1 MRPGPPAICPGTV
14 MHHRFAP
21 ADHRFTY
28 PVTHVWIDPD
38 HPEALFG
45 AHPLWSSR
53 RPAPVRF
60 RRRDYLD
67 GGDAPLGP
75 AVRRAL
81 VPALGREP
89 TGPLRMLTQPRTW
102 GWLFNPIT
110 IHLAWDAPAGDT
122 GGDPPGP
129 VAALLEVTNTPWK
142 ERHLYPV
149 ALQAADDGAERYE
162 ATFDKTLH
170 VSPFLDEDHRYHLTV
185 ASAPGRAR
193 PGATAPAERRVVVT
207 LDVLAGGSPATGAS
221 PGAGADAGRQAGVRR
236 IHEAGG
242 VETIDNSPDGRLVL
256 TTRLVIDQYPVERA
270 LLTQALRHNPL
281 PTHRVSLGIHHQA
294 WRLWRRGVPFVP
306 HPRRRAAA
314 SAEAGSAVGAR

>member
-89 TGPLRMLTQPRTW
+89 TGPLRTLTQPRTW

-110 IHLAWDAPAGDT
+110 IHLAWDAPADDPA
-122 GGDPPGP
+122 GDPSGP

-149 ALQAADDGAERYE
+149 ALSPTGDGAERYE

-170 VSPFLDEDHRYHLTV
+170 VSPFLDEDHRYHLAV
-185 ASAPGRAR
+185 ASAPGRPR
-193 PGATAPAERRVVVT
+193 PGTAVPAERRVTVT
-207 LDVLAGGSPATGAS
+207 LDVLAGGSPPAQ
-221 PGAGADAGRQAGVRR
+221 AGAEAATAAGARR
-236 IHEAGG
+236 IQPAGG
-242 VETIDNSPDGRLVL
+242 VESTDNPPDSRVVL

-314 SAEAGSAVGAR
+314 PAGTGTTVGAGR

>member
-1 MRPGPPAICPGTV
+1 MRPGPAAVCPGTV
-14 MHHRFAP
+14 MHHRLGP

-28 PVTHVWIDPD
+28 PVTQVWIDPD
-38 HPEALFG
+38 NPDALFG

-67 GGDAPLGP
+67 GTDAPLGD
-75 AVRRAL
+75 AVRQAL
-81 VPALGREP
+81 APVLGHRPA
-89 TGPLRMLTQPRTW
+89 GPLRMLTQPRTW

-110 IHLAWDAPAGDT
+110 VYLAWGPPADG
-122 GGDPPGP
+122 PVRPAEGP

-149 ALQAADDGAERYE
+149 ALTPAGGADRFE
-162 ATFDKTLH
+162 ATFDKVLH

-185 ASAPGRAR
+185 ASAPGRTR
-193 PGATAPAERRVVVT
+193 PGGPSPERRMVVT
-207 LDVLAGGSPATGAS
+207 LDVLDGGPIGGGA
-221 PGAGADAGRQAGVRR
+221 QARR
-236 IHEAGG
+236 IQDAGG
-242 VETIDNSPDGRLVL
+242 VETGDNSSEGRVVL

-314 SAEAGSAVGAR
+314 APSAGARR

>member
-1 MRPGPPAICPGTV
+1 MRPGPPAVCPGTV
-14 MHHRFAP
+14 MHHRLAA

-38 HPEALFG
+38 NPDELFG
-45 AHPLWSSR
+45 AHPLWSSH

-67 GGDAPLGP
+67 GTDTPLGHAVRQALTP
-75 AVRRAL
+75 AVGHR
-81 VPALGREP
+81 PA
-89 TGPLRMLTQPRTW
+89 GPLRMLTQPRTW

-110 IHLAWDAPAGDT
+110 IYLAWDSPPDDT
-122 GGDPPGP
+122 PPDGPGPGGAADGP

-149 ALQAADDGAERYE
+149 ALTPTEGGERYE

-185 ASAPGRAR
+185 AAAPGRAR
-193 PGATAPAERRVVVT
+193 PGRHSAERRLTVT
-207 LDVLAGGSPATGAS
+207 LDVLAPDGTG
-221 PGAGADAGRQAGVRR
+221 PPVRR
-236 IHEAGG
+236 IQGAGG
-242 VETIDNSPDGRLVL
+242 VESTDNSLEGRVVL

-281 PTHRVSLGIHHQA
+281 PTHRVSFGIHHQA
-294 WRLWRRGVPFVP
+294 WQLWRRGVPFVP
-306 HPRRRAAA
+306 HPRRRATTPAVTA
-314 SAEAGSAVGAR
+314 SGPTR

>member
-1 MRPGPPAICPGTV
+1 MTPGPPAVCPGTV
-14 MHHRFAP
+14 MHHRLAV

-38 HPEALFG
+38 HPDALFG
-45 AHPLWSSR
+45 AHPLWSSH

-67 GGDAPLGP
+67 GTEAPLGD
-75 AVRRAL
+75 AVRHAL
-81 VPALGREP
+81 APALGHRP

-110 IHLAWDAPAGDT
+110 VYLAWDAPAEAPE
-122 GGDPPGP
+122 GGLAGGPDGP

-142 ERHLYPV
+142 ERQLYPL
-149 ALQAADDGAERYE
+149 ALTPNQDAGVYE
-162 ATFDKTLH
+162 ATFDKILH

-185 ASAPGRAR
+185 ASAPGRTR
-193 PGATAPAERRVVVT
+193 PNGPSPERRVTVT
-207 LDVLAGGSPATGAS
+207 LDVLADDRAEPPAGCI
-221 PGAGADAGRQAGVRR
+221 Q
-236 IHEAGG
+236 EAGG
-242 VETIDNSPDGRLVL
+242 IESTDNSPEGRVVL

-281 PTHRVSLGIHHQA
+281 PTHRVSLGIHRQA

-306 HPRRRAAA
+306 HPRRRA
-314 SAEAGSAVGAR
+314 GAPS